1 MSRRTG
7 FFVICLLAL
16 ATVVLT
22 SLTASKAF
30 TDSAAQPAQSD
41 QTLQALLSEVRE
53 LRLALQRANLN
64 TYHAQI
70 TIERMK
76 LQQQRVDRLTSQ
88 LGDIRRQLADTR
100 KALSQ
105 KSTELKG
112 QEMTLAQ
119 ETDATQRADRERYI
133 RSLKAEFEET
143 TQKEQQEQ
151 GYETQ
156 FQAQLQI
163 EQAKLNELNEQL
175 DTLQREL
182 ETQMS
187 SDKPQPSGKRP

>member
-1 MSRRTG
+1 
-7 FFVICLLAL
+7 
-16 ATVVLT
+16 
-22 SLTASKAF
+22 
-30 TDSAAQPAQSD
+30 
-41 QTLQALLSEVRE
+41 VRE
-53 LRLALQRANLN
+53 LRLALQRSNLN
-64 TYHAQI
+64 TYHTQI

-105 KSTELKG
+105 KSTELKS

-133 RSLKAEFEET
+133 RSLKTEFEET